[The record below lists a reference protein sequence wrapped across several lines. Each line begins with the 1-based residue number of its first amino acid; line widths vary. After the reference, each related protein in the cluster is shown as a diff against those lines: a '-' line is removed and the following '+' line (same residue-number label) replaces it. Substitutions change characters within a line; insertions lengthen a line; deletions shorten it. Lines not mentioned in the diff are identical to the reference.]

1 MLDNPIVKCI
11 NKLMQNKNIERKQM
25 SKIRM
30 NTEFRN
36 KILNRYVDHAEKEN
50 TQEREAYNQARE
62 KVDELYPKAFELAK
76 TVVGRAYPQEDVA
89 TCKSL
94 KAKYGQPLDVVA
106 KDKCFYFSYA
116 KDQLEEDEDEDD
128 RQVSE
133 HFDFGLFGECESSNN
148 YHNESG
154 KRFAYAYKREELKEK
169 DCNADILA
177 QQNEKDDN
185 PYKTKHI
192 EANDKALGYS
202 RYNSYNSEN
211 DNNVGITRQ
220 FDSQFFL
227 DIIGTSHC
235 RSRTIACTKEEFVV
249 FKMLKLAKSNVIT
262 CHQKWIDSIEKQK
275 QAMKTGLKAYRYLSE
290 GVELM
295 KELGIEIDE
304 AELVRCN
311 STGLTIYNPVNL
323 ASMIKGMKNTTM
335 TREQKIAFRKEY
347 EAQNKLN

>member
-1 MLDNPIVKCI
+1 
-11 NKLMQNKNIERKQM
+11 M

-36 KILNRYVDHAEKEN
+36 KILNRYVESAETEN
-50 TQEREAYNQARE
+50 TQEREAYLQARE
-62 KVDELYPKAFELAK
+62 NVDYAYPKAFELAK
-76 TVVGRAYPQEDVA
+76 LVVGRAYPQEDVD

-116 KDQLEEDEDEDD
+116 KDKLEEEDD
-128 RQVSE
+128 ENDRNVSE
-133 HFDFGLFGECESSNN
+133 HFDFGLFGSCGNSEYSDET
-148 YHNESG
+148 G
-154 KRFAYAYKREELKEK
+154 KQFAYAYKREELKAKE
-169 DCNADILA
+169 CNPDILA
-177 QQNEKDDN
+177 QQNGKDDN
-185 PYKTKHI
+185 PHKTKHI

-202 RYNSYNSEN
+202 HYSSYNSDD
-211 DNNVGITRQ
+211 DNSVGMTRE
-220 FDSQFFL
+220 FDSQFYL

-235 RSRTIACTKEEFVV
+235 RSRTIACSREEFLI
-249 FKMLKLAKSNVIT
+249 FKMLKQAKANVIT

-295 KELGIEIDE
+295 KELGIELDE

-311 STGLTIYNPVNL
+311 STGLTIYNPQNL

-335 TREQKIAFRKEY
+335 TREQKIAIRKEY
-347 EAQNKLN
+347 EKQNKIN

>member
-1 MLDNPIVKCI
+1 
-11 NKLMQNKNIERKQM
+11 M

-36 KILNRYVDHAEKEN
+36 KILNRYVDNAETEN

-62 KVDELYPKAFELAK
+62 KVDALYPLVFDVAK
-76 TVVGRAYPQEDVA
+76 EVVSRAYPSDDVA
-89 TCKSL
+89 TCKTL
-94 KAKYGQPLDVVA
+94 KKKYGQPLDVVA

-116 KDQLEEDEDEDD
+116 KDELEEDEDESD
-128 RQVSE
+128 RNISE
-133 HFDFGLFGECESSNN
+133 HFDFGLYGDVGTSNT
-148 YHNESG
+148 YHNETG
-154 KRFAYAYKREELKEK
+154 KQFAYAYKREELKAK
-169 DCNADILA
+169 DCNPDILA
-177 QQNEKDDN
+177 QQNGKEDN
-185 PYKTKHI
+185 PHKTKHI

-202 RYNSYNSEN
+202 HYSSYNSDD
-211 DNNVGITRQ
+211 DNSVGMTRE
-220 FDSQFFL
+220 FDSQWYL

-235 RSRTIACTKEEFVV
+235 RSRTIACTKQEFEQ
-249 FKMLKLAKSNVIT
+249 FKMLKLAKANVIT
-262 CHQKWIDSIEKQK
+262 CHQKWVDSIEKQK

-335 TREQKIAFRKEY
+335 TREQKIAIRKQY
-347 EAQNKLN
+347 ESEGKIN

>member
-1 MLDNPIVKCI
+1 
-11 NKLMQNKNIERKQM
+11 
-25 SKIRM
+25 M

-36 KILNRYVDHAEKEN
+36 KILNRYVESAENEN
-50 TQEREAYNQARE
+50 TQEREAYLDARE
-62 KVDELYPKAFELAK
+62 KVDSIYPKAFELAK
-76 TVVGRAYPQEDVA
+76 LVVGRSYPSDDVQ

-116 KDQLEEDEDEDD
+116 KENLEEDEDESD
-128 RQVSE
+128 RNVSE
-133 HFDFGLFGECESSNN
+133 HFDFGLFGDVSESSS
-148 YHNESG
+148 YHNDTG
-154 KRFAYAYKREELKEK
+154 KSFAYAYKREELKAK
-169 DCNADILA
+169 DCNPDILA
-177 QQNEKDDN
+177 QQNGKDDN
-185 PYKTKHI
+185 PHKTKHI
-192 EANDKALGYS
+192 EANNKALGYSGYS
-202 RYNSYNSEN
+202 RYNSDDDNS
-211 DNNVGITRQ
+211 VGIAKE
-220 FDSQFFL
+220 FDSQFYL

-235 RSRTIACTKEEFVV
+235 RSRTIACTKEEFAI
-249 FKMLKLAKSNVIT
+249 FKMLKLAKANVIT

-347 EAQNKLN
+347 EAQQKIN

>member
-1 MLDNPIVKCI
+1 
-11 NKLMQNKNIERKQM
+11 M

-36 KILNRYVDHAEKEN
+36 KILNRYVEHAETET
-50 TQEREAYNQARE
+50 TQEQQAFLQARE
-62 KVDELYPKAFELAK
+62 NVDYAYPKAFELAK
-76 TVVGRAYPQEDVA
+76 LVVGRAYPQEDVD

-94 KAKYGQPLDVVA
+94 KAKYGSPLDVVA

-116 KDQLEEDEDEDD
+116 KENLEEDEDERD
-128 RQVSE
+128 RNISE
-133 HFDFGLFGECESSNN
+133 HFDFGLFGSCGNSEYSDET
-148 YHNESG
+148 G
-154 KRFAYAYKREELKEK
+154 KQFAYAYKREELKAKE
-169 DCNADILA
+169 CNADILA
-177 QQNEKDDN
+177 QQNGKDDN
-185 PYKTKHI
+185 PHKTKHI

-202 RYNSYNSEN
+202 NYSSYNSDD
-211 DNNVGITRQ
+211 DNSVGMTRE
-220 FDSQFFL
+220 FDSQFYL

-235 RSRTIACTKEEFVV
+235 RSRTIACNREEFLI
-249 FKMLKLAKSNVIT
+249 FKMLKQAKANVIT

-311 STGLTIYNPVNL
+311 STGLTIYNPQNL

-335 TREQKIAFRKEY
+335 TREQKIAIRKEY
-347 EAQNKLN
+347 EKQNNLN

>member
-1 MLDNPIVKCI
+1 
-11 NKLMQNKNIERKQM
+11 M

-36 KILNRYVDHAEKEN
+36 KILNRYVDSAEQEI
-50 TQEREAYNQARE
+50 TQEKDAYNSARE
-62 KVDELYPKAFELAK
+62 KVDALYPLVFEQAIR
-76 TVVGRAYPQEDVA
+76 VVERAYPQEDVA
-89 TCKSL
+89 TCKML
-94 KAKYGQPLDVVA
+94 KGKYGSPLDVVA

-116 KDQLEEDEDEDD
+116 KDELEEDENESD
-128 RQVSE
+128 RNVSE
-133 HFDFGLFGECESSNN
+133 HFDFGLFGSVGNSEYGDET
-148 YHNESG
+148 G
-154 KRFAYAYKREELKEK
+154 KQFAYAYKREELKAK
-169 DCNADILA
+169 NCNADILA
-177 QQNEKDDN
+177 QQNGKDDN
-185 PYKTKHI
+185 PHKTKHI

-202 RYNSYNSEN
+202 NYSSYNSDS
-211 DNNVGITRQ
+211 DNSVGMTRE
-220 FDSQFFL
+220 FDSQFYL

-235 RSRTIACTKEEFVV
+235 RSRTIACTRQEFEQ
-249 FKMLKLAKSNVIT
+249 FKMLKLAKANVIT

-295 KELGIEIDE
+295 KELGIELDE

-335 TREQKIAFRKEY
+335 TREQKIAIRKQY
-347 EAQNKLN
+347 ESEGKIN